1 MTKYLK
7 TPAALIT
14 LGVVGG
20 LIARKLAAAYAPVA
34 VKTAPVVGWL
44 VS

>member
-7 TPAALIT
+7 TPAALVAIGF
-14 LGVVGG
+14 LGG
-20 LIARKLAAAYAPVA
+20 LVVRKLANSYAPPA
-34 VKTAPVVGWL
+34 VKTAPIVGWL